1 MVMYLMT
8 QPPYLRPNL
17 HIYDFELLNPL
28 IANLLID
35 YFEVQKW
42 SLCMN
47 YIYAHNFLCSVEG
60 IPGPEVIPG
69 SETNE
74 VKAKSQQDKVC

>member
-1 MVMYLMT
+1 M
-8 QPPYLRPNL
+8 
-17 HIYDFELLNPL
+17 IYGDVLDDPTSIPTTLNLLNPL

-42 SLCMN
+42 SICMN
-47 YIYAHNFLCSVEG
+47 FIYAYNFLCSVER
-60 IPGPEVIPG
+60 IPGPEIIPG
-69 SETNE
+69 SETDE